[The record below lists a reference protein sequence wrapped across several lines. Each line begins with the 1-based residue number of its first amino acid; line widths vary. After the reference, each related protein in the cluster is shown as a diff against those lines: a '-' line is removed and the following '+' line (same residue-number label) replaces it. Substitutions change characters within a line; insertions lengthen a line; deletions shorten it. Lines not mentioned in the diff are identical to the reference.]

1 LLAHHKQGLI
11 FVSLFLI
18 LLTPALWSPSA
29 QAKAKSAVKST
40 AKSPVKSPV
49 KSVAEFSPTQW
60 LVGVLTTSADSLRAE
75 AKTAADHAAQVR
87 SSLAEVTAKLE
98 NLQMRVAILK
108 TGMEV
113 QALPSPVIAEIL
125 NKFSAIEEN
134 LSSQTTDMT
143 GEIKEA
149 EKRSAQQQ
157 SSGAAIEKQMQILK
171 SLKQPG
177 AWSDQIQ
184 SAYDKY
190 TTACGAFADGSKA
203 LIEALSEKRRLV
215 KQEKELLDGVLP
227 RLARLQQTSMPELLQ
242 RGKSK
247 PPGEQFADLLHGI
260 GVLPGQAWSWFS
272 GLLHSGRIQAFL
284 LKKLTPLIGL
294 LLFIVFLGW
303 TARCLKR
310 WLEPLMDYVR
320 SHSRETGFRVLIG
333 VARGPIAMAYSIFF
347 LLWLITAYGV
357 LGLLDVVPALI
368 VLYIAAGLAVFAI
381 FVRVI
386 NDLLCGTGTE
396 AGSVA
401 HINRNT
407 APSLCRLLKVFAA
420 YVILGFVFIE
430 ILGLD
435 QFPISVKLFASQLYD
450 IGVLLWTCLLV
461 RPGYLK
467 TIIDRPV
474 SAGWNKWMRFSWT
487 ALLFLVIAVCLI
499 ELLGFQSFSI
509 YALRAVVL
517 TEGLIAGVV
526 FLAMTGKGA
535 LKEIF
540 EREQVLVKVFGE
552 VGIYLRQLYLPARLA
567 LSALLIAGLVAG
579 LLVAWGIGISSLIA
593 FVGHLGAGVN
603 LGFLH
608 LSPLTVLASGCVL
621 YAGFRGSGLFRKFL
635 RSRVFPRTG
644 WDLGVQYSIA
654 TILQYSIIVA
664 GVLLALN
671 ILGFPLASL
680 TLVAG
685 ALGIGAGLGLQN
697 VIANFVSGLVL
708 LFERPVK
715 VGDLLMVDGQWGE
728 VKAIKMRSTVFQ
740 TFDRSVLIIPN
751 SDLLSGKIVNWSH
764 YGLGP
769 NRVTLKVGVSYSSD
783 VKLVTRLLHEICKAN
798 ARVLKDPAPQI
809 FFEAY
814 GDSSLDFSIRVF
826 VHTPSERVPATHEI
840 NTAIFEVF
848 RDNGI
853 EIPFPQRDLHIIDDR
868 KGSSENTVELQ
879 MGGEKSG

>member
-1 LLAHHKQGLI
+1 M
-11 FVSLFLI
+11 
-18 LLTPALWSPSA
+18 
-29 QAKAKSAVKST
+29 KSTGKST
-40 AKSPVKSPV
+40 AESSP
-49 KSVAEFSPTQW
+49 AQW
-60 LVGVLTTSADSLRAE
+60 LAGVLTTSADSWKAE

-87 SSLAEVTAKLE
+87 SSLAEATA
-98 NLQMRVAILK
+98 NLQNMQMKVAMLK

-125 NKFSAIEEN
+125 NKFSANEED
-134 LSSQTTDMT
+134 LSSRANSMT

-157 SSGAAIEKQMQILK
+157 ASGAAIDQQIQILK

-184 SAYDKY
+184 AAYDKY
-190 TTACGAFADGSKA
+190 TSACGAFADGSKA
-203 LIEALSEKRRLV
+203 LIEALSEKTRLV

-227 RLARLQQTSMPELLQ
+227 RLKSLRQASMPELLQ

-247 PPGEQFADLLHGI
+247 PPGEQFADLLHRI
-260 GVLPGQAWSWFS
+260 VVLPGQAWSWFS

-284 LKKLTPLIGL
+284 LKKSAPLIGL

-303 TARCLKR
+303 AAHRLKR
-310 WLEPLMDYVR
+310 WLEPLLDYVR
-320 SHSRETGFRVLIG
+320 SRSRETGFRVLISL
-333 VARGPIAMAYSIFF
+333 ARGPIAMAYPIVFV
-347 LLWLITAYGV
+347 LWLITAYGV
-357 LGLLDVVPALI
+357 LGLFDVVPALI
-368 VLYIAAGLAVFAI
+368 VLYVVAGLAVFAI

-386 NDLLCGTGTE
+386 NDLLRGTGTE
-396 AGSVA
+396 AGSIA
-401 HINRNT
+401 LINRNT
-407 APSLCRLLKVFAA
+407 APSFCLRMKLFTA

-435 QFPISVKLFASQLYD
+435 QFPIPLKLFASQLYD
-450 IGVLLWTCLLV
+450 IGVLLWTCLLL

-474 SAGWNKWMRFSWT
+474 SAGWNKWLRSSWT
-487 ALLFLVIAVCLI
+487 ALLFLVISVCLI

-509 YALRAVVL
+509 YALRSVVL
-517 TEGLIAGVV
+517 TEGLIGGVV
-526 FLAMTGKGA
+526 FLAVTGKGT

-540 EREQVLVKVFGE
+540 EREHVLVKVFGE

-567 LSALLIAGLVAG
+567 LSAVLIAGLVAG
-579 LLVAWGIGISSLIA
+579 LLLAWGIGVSSLIA

-608 LSPLTVLASGCVL
+608 LSPLTVFASGCVL

-664 GVLLALN
+664 GVLLAMN

-680 TLVAG
+680 TLLAG

-769 NRVTLKVGVSYSSD
+769 NRLTLKVGVSYSSD

-868 KGSSENTVELQ
+868 GVDVKNNVEFQ
-879 MGGEKSG
+879 MLEKISG